1 MLLQGGSAEVELVK
15 GQTFKLSTDKAY
27 MEKGNAQTVYVDYEN
42 ISKVLK
48 PGNRVY
54 VDDGLISL
62 IVTAISKCVDQC
74 ISRVL
79 IVSQHNFEMIAKRDD
94 ENL

>member
-1 MLLQGGSAEVELVK
+1 
-15 GQTFKLSTDKAY
+15 
-27 MEKGNAQTVYVDYEN
+27 MEKGNANVVYVDYAN

-62 IVTAISKCVDQC
+62 IVTAVGTY
-74 ISRVL
+74 
-79 IVSQHNFEMIAKRDD
+79 H
-94 ENL
+94 